1 MRVRLEDV
9 CEKESSKLKQSDV
22 IDQNGLYPVY
32 GASGYLGNINTYQQ
46 SNYYVAVV
54 KDDAG
59 IGRTMLLP
67 PKSSIIG
74 TMQYLIPKDNVQ
86 PEYLYYVVKAKH
98 LEKYFSGATIP
109 HIYFKDYKNE
119 QFDLVSF
126 EEQRDIINRLKKIEI
141 IIDNLSKNLLLLD
154 ELVKARFVEM
164 FGDPSVNPMN
174 WDIVNIS
181 EVVKGKV
188 SNGFFAK
195 RDDYIDDGNVSV
207 MGVAYIVNRMYS
219 QWTDLPRTNGTDKDI
234 EKYEVQYGDML
245 FCRSSL
251 VAEGIGKASIVPENV
266 PENIL
271 FECHVIR
278 LPLDL
283 SKCVPEFMQVLST
296 TDFFRQQI
304 IAESKTATMTTIGQN
319 GVLKADIILPPI
331 SKQKEFYAF
340 VKQVDK
346 SEFVSGK
353 AIGQREN
360 RWMQDVNHCVSKAL
374 VENNLK
380 HTFFVLEDLS
390 GIRNVT
396 ERVKTKDLY
405 VSVSWSFYNFEQK
418 LIYKAKW
425 NQSSVIKVAPRYTSQ
440 CCPDCGYTEKSNHN
454 KKIHLFTCKN
464 CGYQSN
470 DDRIGAMNCIVWE

>member
-22 IDQNGLYPVY
+22 LDQNGLYPVY

-54 KDDAG
+54 KDGAG

-126 EEQRDIINRLKKIEI
+126 EEQRDIINRLRKIEKV
-141 IIDNLSKNLLLLD
+141 IDNLSKNLLLLD

-164 FGDPSVNPMN
+164 FGDPMINPYK
-174 WDIVNIS
+174 WKVINIS
-181 EVVKGKV
+181 EVLRAKA
-188 SNGFFAK
+188 SNGFFSR
-195 RDDYIDDGNVSV
+195 RDDYCDDGNVKV
-207 MGVAYIVNRMYS
+207 LGVANVVNRMYS
-219 QWTDLPRTNGTDKDI
+219 QVVDLPRTNANERDI
-234 EKYEVQYGDML
+234 EKFEVKYGDML

-251 VAEGIGKASIVPENV
+251 VAEGIGKASIIPEGV
-266 PENIL
+266 QTNIL

-283 SKCVPEFMQVLST
+283 DKCVPEFLQTLST
-296 TDFFRQQI
+296 TKFFRNQI
-304 IAESKTATMTTIGQN
+304 ISKSKTATMTTIGQD
-319 GVLKADIILPPI
+319 GILKTNIILPPLE
-331 SKQKEFYAF
+331 KQKEYYNF
-340 VKQVDK
+340 VKQIDK
-346 SEFVSGK
+346 SRFMG
-353 AIGQREN
+353 EN
-360 RWMQDVNHCVSKAL
+360 Y
-374 VENNLK
+374 
-380 HTFFVLEDLS
+380 VL
-390 GIRNVT
+390 I
-396 ERVKTKDLY
+396 
-405 VSVSWSFYNFEQK
+405 SVILQPFHK
-418 LIYKAKW
+418 LI
-425 NQSSVIKVAPRYTSQ
+425 Q
-440 CCPDCGYTEKSNHN
+440 
-454 KKIHLFTCKN
+454 
-464 CGYQSN
+464 
-470 DDRIGAMNCIVWE
+470 

>member
-54 KDDAG
+54 KDGAG

-126 EEQRDIINRLKKIEI
+126 EEQRDIIDRLKKIEI

-164 FGDPSVNPMN
+164 FGDPVANDKEWTTLPLEEACKTIVDCPHSTPSYTTENTGFMCIRTSIVKKNKIL
-174 WDIVNIS
+174 WD
-181 EVVKGKV
+181 
-188 SNGFFAK
+188 
-195 RDDYIDDGNVSV
+195 
-207 MGVAYIVNRMYS
+207 
-219 QWTDLPRTNGTDKDI
+219 DI
-234 EKYEVQYGDML
+234 EYIPEDEFIKRIQRKKPEIGDVVYTREGAILGIAAIIDRECNVALGQRSML
-245 FCRSSL
+245 LSPDANKCLSEFLC
-251 VAEGIGKASIVPENV
+251 VAMNCDSFLYNALKGIAGSASPHINV
-266 PENIL
+266 
-271 FECHVIR
+271 
-278 LPLDL
+278 
-283 SKCVPEFMQVLST
+283 
-296 TDFFRQQI
+296 
-304 IAESKTATMTTIGQN
+304 G
-319 GVLKADIILPPI
+319 DIKSFKMIMPPI
-331 SKQKEFYAF
+331 ELQNQFADF

-346 SEFVSGK
+346 SKF
-353 AIGQREN
+353 
-360 RWMQDVNHCVSKAL
+360 L
-374 VENNLK
+374 
-380 HTFFVLEDLS
+380 
-390 GIRNVT
+390 
-396 ERVKTKDLY
+396 
-405 VSVSWSFYNFEQK
+405 
-418 LIYKAKW
+418 
-425 NQSSVIKVAPRYTSQ
+425 
-440 CCPDCGYTEKSNHN
+440 SNHS
-454 KKIHLFTCKN
+454 LFLL
-464 CGYQSN
+464 
-470 DDRIGAMNCIVWE
+470 